1 MQYIT
6 DWLKKQLSNPQVVFL
21 TAVIVVL
28 FLVVVYAG
36 EMLTPVLAGI
46 VIAYL
51 LEGLIKR
58 MVLLNLPR
66 AISVGVVFL
75 GFMLFL
81 LLIVVVLLP
90 TLYTQITQVVAQ
102 IPAMLGRGQAA
113 LVALPQNYPEWFSQE
128 QVQEIIGSLHND
140 LTAFGQTLVT
150 SSISGAAT
158 IITLLI
164 YIVLLPILVFFFLK
178 DKTRILDWIGD
189 VLPSNNQLAI
199 TVWTDVDRQ
208 IGNYV
213 RGKFIEILVV
223 WLASLIT
230 FLFLGLDFAML
241 LAVLV
246 GLSAVIPYIG
256 AVVVTVPVAL
266 IAYFQWGWT
275 GDFATLVTAYL
286 VIQALDGNL
295 LVPLLFSEVVNIHP
309 VAIIV
314 AVLFF
319 GGLFGMWGVFFAI
332 PLATVVQAIIVA
344 WPKQSGTPTT

>member
-28 FLVVVYAG
+28 FMVVVYAG

-113 LVALPQNYPEWFSQE
+113 LVALPQNYPEWFSHE

-140 LTAFGQTLVT
+140 LTSLGQTLVT